1 MERVGIRELRQNLR
15 RYLKRVDRGESFEV
29 TEFGRP
35 VARLGPLPGDKGS
48 VFSRLVAEGRIT
60 PARADIASLPAAR
73 RAPHG
78 ASATE
83 ALLSERHTD
92 RR

>member
-15 RYLKRVDRGESFEV
+15 QYLHRVAEGAAFEV

-35 VARLGPLPGDKGS
+35 VARLGPLPAGGS
-48 VFSRLVAEGRIT
+48 RFSALVADGRVT
-60 PARADIASLPAAR
+60 PARAGAAGLPAPVR
-73 RAPHG
+73 LPRG

-83 ALLSERHTD
+83 SLLAERRD
-92 RR
+92 DQR